1 MRRVAVLATGGTIAT
16 RTNESGTA
24 IARAS
29 GQELVGDLPLPPGVA
44 VEAEDVVRVGSFAL
58 TLEDLQQLADRVG
71 KRLEDDVAGIVVTH
85 GTDTTEETAMLLDLV
100 IDDPRPIV
108 LTGAQRPADAPDSDG
123 PRNLADAIAVAAHP
137 AARGLGALVV
147 FDGTV
152 LPARGVAKTQTVASA
167 AFSAAT
173 GPLGWVRNG
182 SVHVEAAPRRR
193 PGPPLSSVDLRRV
206 RVDIVASY
214 TGADA
219 TALHAFAAAGA
230 RGIVLQGTGAGNANP
245 DIRDAV
251 AGLTAQGLVVVT
263 STRVPAGAVV
273 PIYGGG
279 GGADLQRA
287 GAIPAG
293 QLRPPQA
300 RIVLAALLSAHG
312 DDADVVRAAF
322 RDYVAHEDPPCD

>member
-1 MRRVAVLATGGTIAT
+1 MSRVAVLATGGTIAT
-16 RTNESGTA
+16 RTDEFGTA
-24 IARAS
+24 VARAS
-29 GQELVGDLPLPPGVA
+29 GQELVGDLPLPHGVA
-44 VEAEDVVRVGSFAL
+44 VEAEDVLRIGSFAL

-71 KRLEDDVAGIVVTH
+71 ERLEDDVTGIVVTH
-85 GTDTTEETAMLLDLV
+85 GTDTIEETAMLLDLV
-100 IDDPRPIV
+100 IDDPRPIA

-137 AARGLGALVV
+137 AARGLGTLVV

-152 LPARGVAKTQTVASA
+152 LPARGVAKTQTVASG

-173 GPLGWVRNG
+173 GPLGWVRTG
-182 SVHVEAAPRRR
+182 AVQIEVAPRRR
-193 PGPPLSSVDLRRV
+193 PALPLGSVDLRGV
-206 RVDIVASY
+206 RVDIAASY
-214 TGADA
+214 SGADA

-245 DIRDAV
+245 TICDAV
-251 AGLTAQGLVVVT
+251 AELIARGLVVVT

-279 GGADLQRA
+279 GGADLQKA

-300 RIVLAALLSAHG
+300 RILLAALLSAH
-312 DDADVVRAAF
+312 DDTEAVRAAF
-322 RDYVAHEDPPCD
+322 SEYVAHEDPPM